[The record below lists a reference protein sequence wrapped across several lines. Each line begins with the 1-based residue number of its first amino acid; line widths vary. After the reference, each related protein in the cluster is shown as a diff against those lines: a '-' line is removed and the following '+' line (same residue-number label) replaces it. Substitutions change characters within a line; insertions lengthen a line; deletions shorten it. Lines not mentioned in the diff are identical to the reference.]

1 MCNVDLLIC
10 VSCMYMHAPPLSR
23 QTFATAS
30 ARRGADGRRLGWR
43 GGESPPL
50 RCQLILFPRPRL
62 KHVVH
67 VRHRYRLALQQF
79 DS

>member
-43 GGESPPL
+43 GGESPL
-50 RCQLILFPRPRL
+50 RCPLILFPRPRL

-67 VRHRYRLALQQF
+67 VRPRYRLALQQF

>member
-43 GGESPPL
+43 GGESPL

-62 KHVVH
+62 KHAAH

>member
-30 ARRGADGRRLGWR
+30 ARRGADGRRFGWR
-43 GGESPPL
+43 GGDSPL
-50 RCQLILFPRPRL
+50 GGQLILFPRTR
-62 KHVVH
+62 
-67 VRHRYRLALQQF
+67 R
-79 DS
+79 